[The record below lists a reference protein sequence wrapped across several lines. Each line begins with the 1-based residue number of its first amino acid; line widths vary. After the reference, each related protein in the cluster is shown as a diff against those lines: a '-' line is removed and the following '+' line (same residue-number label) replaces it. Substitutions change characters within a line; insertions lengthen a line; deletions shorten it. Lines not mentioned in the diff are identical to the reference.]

1 MSMAEGPEMRGLI
14 EMRVLAE
21 RLKDAGNEGKGLKRA
36 LMRKLAEVADPV
48 AEKISAEEHLKVYLP
63 DRYAAVLAPQLSV
76 KSQRVFSSNPR
87 VSISARTRRERRR
100 RVNMLDDGWINHP
113 VYAQAWLPRKKWTW
127 VNRQTGGMKPG
138 FFSDV
143 IDEAMPDLREKV
155 LAAIT
160 ETNDKIMS

>member
-1 MSMAEGPEMRGLI
+1 MRGLI

-48 AEKISAEEHLKVYLP
+48 AEKIAAEEHLKVYLP

-76 KSQRVFSSNPR
+76 KSQRVFSGNPR

-113 VYAQAWLPRKKWTW
+113 VYAQAWLPRKKWTL
-127 VNRQTGGMKPG
+127 VNRQTGGMRPG
-138 FFSDV
+138 FFDDPCRDARPDIRDRV
-143 IDEAMPDLREKV
+143 MEA
-155 LAAIT
+155 LAETGRKIT
-160 ETNDKIMS
+160 HA

>member
-1 MSMAEGPEMRGLI
+1 MAEGPELRGL
-14 EMRVLAE
+14 EELRVVAA
-21 RLKDAGNEGKGLKRA
+21 RLKDAGDEGKGLKRE
-36 LMRKLAEVADPV
+36 LMRALAKVANPV
-48 AEKISAEEHLKVYLP
+48 AEKIGAEEHLKVYLP

-76 KSQRVFSSNPR
+76 KAQRVLSGSNPR
-87 VSISARTRRERRR
+87 VSISAKTRRERRR

-127 VNRQTGGMKPG
+127 ANRQTGGMKPG

-160 ETNDKIMS
+160 ETNDKIMR